1 AQVGLQALDPR
12 RHVGL
17 HAVQAV
23 GGPGHPAG
31 LGHRLEQRQVG
42 QLQAAFSDRDGIVH
56 NDSFYVLARLRQA
69 GRWRCAMP
77 LATVL
82 TERLGLSHPIVQA
95 PLAGGGDT
103 PALVA
108 AVAEAGALG
117 FIGAAYLTPTQVA
130 EAARPVRAHTRR
142 PFGINLFAPVAPAPP
157 ARGPAAA
164 LARVAPF
171 YDELGLPR
179 PALPPAPPD
188 AFADQLAA
196 ALESGAAVFSFT
208 FGVLPAAALDAV
220 KARGMFVMGTASTVE
235 EALALARARVDA

>member
-117 FIGAAYLTPTQVA
+117 FIGAAYPM
-130 EAARPVRAHTRR
+130 
-142 PFGINLFAPVAPAPP
+142 
-157 ARGPAAA
+157 
-164 LARVAPF
+164 
-171 YDELGLPR
+171 
-179 PALPPAPPD
+179 
-188 AFADQLAA
+188 
-196 ALESGAAVFSFT
+196 
-208 FGVLPAAALDAV
+208 PAAALDAV

-235 EALALARARVDA
+235 EALALERTGVDAVVVQGAEAGGHRATFATGFEEGMVGTIALVPQVVDAVRVPVVASGGI